1 MDIES
6 FLNRTNRSKADL
18 LRELGRDPKSSLI
31 NSYIKSRSNPSF
43 EIAVKLLLLGMSP
56 LELFGPEIDEILRK
70 HYSAQD
76 LLPKNFNDPGFMKG
90 LDSAADPESTLN
102 KLMERKVLE
111 MKAKGLI

>member
-43 EIAVKLLLLGMSP
+43 EIAVKLLRLGMSP

-70 HYSAQD
+70 HYGTQD

-90 LDSAADPESTLN
+90 LDAAADLESALN
-102 KLMERKVLE
+102 ARVERMVLQ
-111 MKAKGLI
+111 MKAKGMI